1 MQMLLQP
8 KFANQLQQPNNLRQT
23 NCSTKQ
29 KNNKHKIT
37 PMKTLPKNTPN
48 FWLDELSTK
57 EAEKAAKKDTI
68 VIFPVGSV
76 EEHGDH
82 LPLCTDSIQPEF
94 IALQVAKKTGCLI
107 APPLRYGICN
117 ATRNFPGTLTID
129 FDTFYRMVHAIL
141 SELVRNGFNRII
153 VLSGHAGNSHM
164 VALRLAAQDI
174 VARNDLAKQEKKVR
188 IMVLSDY
195 DFAEDIALKYAS
207 ADDGHAGTV
216 ETSRIM
222 DIKPDLIKTKG
233 APSHPQMP
241 RFEVV
246 AHPELY
252 FLSGV
257 HGDPTTATAEK
268 GQKINKYIIEQV
280 TKLVTTIKK

>member
-1 MQMLLQP
+1 
-8 KFANQLQQPNNLRQT
+8 
-23 NCSTKQ
+23 
-29 KNNKHKIT
+29 
-37 PMKTLPKNTPN
+37 MKTSSKTTHNL
-48 FWLDELSTK
+48 WLDELSTK
-57 EAEKAAKKDTI
+57 EAEKAAKENTV

-94 IALQVAKKTGCLI
+94 IALEVAKKTGCLV

-117 ATRNFPGTLTID
+117 ATRNFPGTVTID

-153 VLSGHAGNSHM
+153 VLSGHAGSSHM
-164 VALRLAAQDI
+164 VALRLAAQNI
-174 VARNDLAKQEKKVR
+174 VTKNDPDKQEKKAR

-195 DFAEDIALKYAS
+195 DFAEDIASKYAS
-207 ADDGHAGTV
+207 NDDGHAGTI

-222 DIKPDLIKTKG
+222 DIKPELIKTRG
-233 APSHPQMP
+233 AKSHPKMP

-246 AHPELY
+246 AHPEMY
-252 FLSGV
+252 FPSGV
-257 HGDPTTATAEK
+257 HGDPTAATANK
-268 GQKINKYIIEQV
+268 GKKINKYIIEQIN
-280 TKLVTTIKK
+280 KLVTTIKK